1 MNESMNESMN
11 QGQGLSIDSPSHG
24 VKLLCFSS
32 SLHTV
37 EQLTRRCKETLFANS
52 CIYFHISIDNFFL
65 VQKVITLK
73 VQ

>member
-1 MNESMNESMN
+1 MN

-52 CIYFHISIDNFFL
+52 CIYFHISIDNFFFG
-65 VQKVITLK
+65 VKGNNFEGTVIAF
-73 VQ
+73 